1 MVCRFAS
8 FDLTRRL
15 VGDRWYRFVRV
26 KDERILA
33 LTRELVSQGKPTAAI
48 CAAPMVLAEASGGG
62 VALIETTMANPYVR
76 PRGTTGISMGCCATM
91 IYEVLETGEEGA
103 RLRLR
108 SSKDPQKETRWYWSA
123 EACRDK
129 R

>member
-1 MVCRFAS
+1 MQLRTLSSKKIRFSGSRKGIQVPERA
-8 FDLTRRL
+8 T
-15 VGDRWYRFVRV
+15 VIYRG
-26 KDERILA
+26 
-33 LTRELVSQGKPTAAI
+33 SY
-48 CAAPMVLAEASGGG
+48 PMVLAEASGGG